1 MIKEAIQGLNIRPGE
16 WYIDGTYGGGG
27 HTHKILELGG
37 KVLAIDA
44 DATVFDYKNQNS
56 SNLTTVVANFNQLKA
71 VATDH
76 RISQVSGIL
85 FDLGTS
91 AMQLSP
97 GRGFSFIHDEPL
109 DMRMSHDL
117 TVSAKD
123 LVNGLSK
130 KELTHLFT
138 KYAQESRAHKIAQAI
153 VQARKNQQ
161 IQTTG
166 ELADICQQ
174 VYGHRHGKLHP
185 ATKVFQALRIAVNDE
200 LNSLQDTLPQTKSLL
215 KSKGRLVVISFHEG
229 EDRIVKHFINESE
242 EDLVNLTPQ
251 PMIPTPKEI
260 DINPRSRSAKLRI
273 AEKK

>member
-1 MIKEAIQGLNIRPGE
+1 MIKEAIQGLNIQPGE

-44 DATVFDYKNQNS
+44 DATVFDQKNQNS
-56 SNLTTVVANFNQLKA
+56 SNLTTVVANFNQLQA

-117 TVSAKD
+117 AVSAKD

-138 KYAQESRAHKIAQAI
+138 KYAQESHAHKIAQAI
-153 VQARKNQQ
+153 VQTRKNQQ

-174 VYGHRHGKLHP
+174 VYGHRREKLHP

-242 EDLVNLTPQ
+242 EDLANLTPQ

>member
-1 MIKEAIQGLNIRPGE
+1 MIEEAIQGLNIRPGE

-44 DATVFDYKNQNS
+44 DATVFDHKNQNS

-174 VYGHRHGKLHP
+174 VYGHRRGKLHP

-229 EDRIVKHFINESE
+229 EDKIVKHFINESE

-251 PMIPTPKEI
+251 PMIPTPEEI

>member
-1 MIKEAIQGLNIRPGE
+1 MIKEAIQGLNVQPGE

-27 HTHKILELGG
+27 HTHKILESGG
-37 KVLAIDA
+37 KVLALDV
-44 DATVFDYKNQNS
+44 DATAFDFENQNN

-71 VATDH
+71 VATAH
-76 RISQVSGIL
+76 RLSQVSGIL

-91 AMQLSP
+91 AMQLAP
-97 GRGFSFIHDEPL
+97 GRGFSFMYDEPL
-109 DMRMSHDL
+109 DMRMSPDL
-117 TVSAKD
+117 AVSAKD

-138 KYAQESRAHKIAQAI
+138 KYAQEPRAHKIAQAI
-153 VQARKNQQ
+153 VQSRKNQQ

-174 VYGHRHGKLHP
+174 VYGNRRGKLHP
-185 ATKVFQALRIAVNDE
+185 STKVFQALRIAVNDE
-200 LNSLQDTLPQTKSLL
+200 LNNLQDTLPQAKSLL
-215 KSKGRLVVISFHEG
+215 KPKGRLVVISFHEG
-229 EDRIVKHFINESE
+229 EDRIVKHFINKSE

-251 PMIPTPKEI
+251 PMIPAPEEI
-260 DINPRSRSAKLRI
+260 DKNPRSRSAKLRI